1 MRFIGKVKMNV
12 LENYKWQF
20 QDLIQR
26 EYDGILNQI
35 EQIIAHHGEGT
46 DDENKARSYADFLY
60 DILRNIE

>member
-1 MRFIGKVKMNV
+1 MIVPEF
-12 LENYKWQF
+12 YKRDF

-26 EYDGILNQI
+26 EYDGILYQI

-46 DDENKARSYADFLY
+46 CEENEAKSYADFLY

>member
-1 MRFIGKVKMNV
+1 MIVP
-12 LENYKWQF
+12 ETYKRDF

-26 EYDGILNQI
+26 EYDGTLYQI

-46 DDENKARSYADFLY
+46 YEENEAKSYADFLY

>member
-1 MRFIGKVKMNV
+1 MIVPER
-12 LENYKWQF
+12 YKWCF

-26 EYDGILNQI
+26 EYDSILEQI

-46 DDENKARSYADFLY
+46 TDEEEARSYADFLY

>member
-1 MRFIGKVKMNV
+1 MIVPER
-12 LENYKWQF
+12 YKWCF

-26 EYDGILNQI
+26 EYDGTLKQI

-46 DDENKARSYADFLY
+46 DDENEARSYADFLY